1 MPRRILVLSSRSDVC
16 RDYNII
22 LLLPSGNP
30 SVRLEKAAEATET
43 SDLTVRRLRPWGDEF
58 SAEAGVWP
66 LVVVIEQ
73 ELAHD
78 IAELLNRGDDEMV
91 EAFGLKGLDEGL
103 DVAVGFGATG
113 RYALGL
119 ATDIREVV
127 GEPCLEERVSVVDEV
142 TEVEKL
148 SAEAVGL
155 VTGDLRHPLGIRI
168 DGNASAPHFP
178 GGKVLKE
185 EDVGALQ
192 FAILL
197 RHFVGAAVRHSPAAF
212 RR

>member
-1 MPRRILVLSSRSDVC
+1 MSSRSDVH

-22 LLLPSGNP
+22 PLLPSGNP
-30 SVRLEKAAEATET
+30 SVGLEEAAEATET
-43 SDLTVRRLRPWGDEF
+43 SNLTVRRLRPWGDEF

-91 EAFGLKGLDEGL
+91 EAFGFEGLDEGL

-113 RYALGL
+113 RDALGL

-127 GEPCLEERVSVVDEV
+127 GESCLEERVSVVDEV

-155 VTGDLRHPLGIRI
+155 VAGDLRHPLGIRI
-168 DGNASAPHFP
+168 DGDTTAPHFP

-197 RHFVGAAVRHSPAAF
+197 RHFVGDEVASGGDGLV
-212 RR
+212 

>member
-1 MPRRILVLSSRSDVC
+1 MTHYV
-16 RDYNII
+16 
-22 LLLPSGNP
+22 G
-30 SVRLEKAAEATET
+30 LEEAAEASET
-43 SDLTVRRLRPWGDEF
+43 SNLTVRRLRPWGDELA
-58 SAEAGVWP
+58 AESGMWP
-66 LVVVIEQ
+66 LVVIVKQ

-103 DVAVGFGATG
+103 NVTVGFWATG
-113 RYALGL
+113 RDAFGL

-142 TEVEKL
+142 TEVEEF

-155 VTGDLRHPLGIRI
+155 VAGDLRHPLGIQI
-168 DGNASAPHFP
+168 DGDTSTPHFP
-178 GGKVLKE
+178 TPKILKE

-197 RHFVGAAVRHSPAAF
+197 RHFIGDEVASSGNSLVMP
-212 RR
+212 

>member
-1 MPRRILVLSSRSDVC
+1 MPRRIPVLSSRSDVC

-22 LLLPSGNP
+22 PLLPSGNP
-30 SVRLEKAAEATET
+30 SVGLEEAAEASKT
-43 SDLTVRRLRPWGDEF
+43 SNLTVRRLRPWGDEF

-73 ELAHD
+73 KLAHD

-103 DVAVGFGATG
+103 NVAVGFGATG
-113 RYALGL
+113 RDTFGL

-168 DGNASAPHFP
+168 DGDTTAPHFP
-178 GGKVLKE
+178 TSKILKE

-197 RHFVGAAVRHSPAAF
+197 RHFVGDEVASGGNSLV
-212 RR
+212 

>member
-1 MPRRILVLSSRSDVC
+1 MSSRSDVH

-22 LLLPSGNP
+22 PLLPSGNP

-58 SAEAGVWP
+58 SAEARVWP

-168 DGNASAPHFP
+168 DGDTSAPHFP
-178 GGKVLKE
+178 TPKILKE

-197 RHFVGAAVRHSPAAF
+197 RHFVGDEVVSGGDGPV
-212 RR
+212 